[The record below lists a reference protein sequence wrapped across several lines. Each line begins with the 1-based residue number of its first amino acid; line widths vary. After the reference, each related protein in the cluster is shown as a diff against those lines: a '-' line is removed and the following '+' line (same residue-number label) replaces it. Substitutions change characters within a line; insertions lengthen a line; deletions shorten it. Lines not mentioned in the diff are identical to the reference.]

1 MLVNPNDNVLPL
13 DGGRTVGSSA
23 GFGAGQPARNIGAI
37 LVDEGKLSA
46 ADAEQVL
53 ARQRE
58 LGWRF
63 GEAAIE
69 QNLNSDADLRQA
81 LAKQYEFPYLAGG
94 PEGVSKELVAAWDP
108 FHPVVEELR
117 AVRTQLLIRWHN
129 PEAGRRTLVIAS
141 PCAREGRSFIAA
153 NLAVVFSQL
162 GQRTL
167 LIDADFRAPRQQ
179 SIFNI
184 SDRYGLSSVLSSRA
198 DLSAAV
204 PVSGL
209 TGLSVLPAG
218 PLPPN
223 PLELLSRPNFAAL
236 LARAA
241 SEYDIILI
249 DTPAA
254 TDYADAQSVVFRAG
268 DALLISRKDETRVS
282 DTERAVRDLTDAS
295 GRIVGTVMNAY

>member
-1 MLVNPNDNVLPL
+1 MLAKPTDNVLPL
-13 DGGRTVGSSA
+13 EGGSRNLGGQASA
-23 GFGAGQPARNIGAI
+23 RHIGAI
-37 LVDEGKLSA
+37 LMDEGKLTAS
-46 ADAEQVL
+46 DAEQVL

-69 QNLNSDADLRQA
+69 LNLITDSDLRQA
-81 LAKQYEFPYLAGG
+81 LAKQYEFPYLISG
-94 PEGVSKELVAAWDP
+94 PDGVSKELIAAWDP

-117 AVRTQLLIRWHN
+117 AVRTQLLIRWFN
-129 PEAGRRTLVIAS
+129 PEAGRRTLAVTS

-184 SDRYGLSSVLSSRA
+184 SDRFGLSSALSGRS

-204 PVSGL
+204 PVPGL
-209 TGLSVLPAG
+209 TGLAVLPAG
-218 PLPPN
+218 PVPPN
-223 PLELLSRPNFAAL
+223 PLELLSRGGFAAL
-236 LARAA
+236 LGKAA
-241 SEYDIILI
+241 AEYDVILI
-249 DTPAA
+249 DTPPA
-254 TDYADAQSVVFRAG
+254 TEYADAQSITFRCG
-268 DALLISRKDETRVS
+268 DALLISRKDHTRLA
-282 DTERAVRDLTDAS
+282 DTERTVRELSDAS
-295 GRIVGTVMNAY
+295 ARIVGTLMNAF